1 MEKFGFRGLVLKISI
16 MCDSLLLQNS
26 LEIFLRDYLSSY
38 KQCEMVLSDKKRD
51 INKPVVIIN
60 SSKDTDIKIPFSK
73 SSLLMDLQNIY
84 QKKCN
89 KENLK
94 DDVFQKNSLWKL
106 ERKIDKLTLEFRE
119 NLIKTIRDFYEE

>member
-1 MEKFGFRGLVLKISI
+1 MEKFGFKGLVLKISI

-60 SSKDTDIKIPFSK
+60 SSKDADIKIPFSK

-84 QKKCN
+84 QKKYN
-89 KENLK
+89 IENFK
-94 DDVFQKNSLWKL
+94 DDVSQKNSLWKL

>member
-1 MEKFGFRGLVLKISI
+1 MEKFGFKGLVLKISI

-60 SSKDTDIKIPFSK
+60 SSKDADIKIPFSK

-89 KENLK
+89 KENFK
-94 DDVFQKNSLWKL
+94 NDVSQKNSLWKL

>member
-1 MEKFGFRGLVLKISI
+1 

-38 KQCEMVLSDKKRD
+38 KQCEMVVSDKKRD
-51 INKPVVIIN
+51 IKKPFVIIN
-60 SSKDTDIKIPFSK
+60 SSKDADIKVPFSK
-73 SSLLMDLQNIY
+73 SSLLLDLQNIY
-84 QKKCN
+84 QK
-89 KENLK
+89 NLK
-94 DDVFQKNSLWKL
+94 KNGIQDNNLQKNNLWKL